1 MIAID
6 AETAVKFEGH
16 DHEIGSLKHRVKELE
31 ADSKSLQELVLSVR
45 ELAINMEHMLTEQRQ
60 QGERLLTL
68 ESAPANTY
76 RLIRNSVIT
85 ALAGGVVG
93 AIITAVITLF

>member
-6 AETAVKFEGH
+6 AEIAVKFEGH

-45 ELAINMEHMLTEQRQ
+45 ELAINMEHMITEQRQ

-93 AIITAVITLF
+93 AIITAVITLL

>member
-68 ESAPANTY
+68 ESAPANTC